1 MAAPPSPYRHA
12 GFFLLRTPALPASTF
27 HRLTDDAAL
36 SALSGTPRVRRA
48 LEVASPSLGAALREG
63 HEPGDGKRGRRIR
76 SGLLRYLT
84 RMSTRPTPYGAFAAV
99 TMGEFGPRTT
109 ARLGAGAVGRQR
121 IRADMGWLMLFVREA
136 QQRVGAA
143 DGLALVWNALA
154 HPSGERIVLPQADAY
169 GQGEGKAARILD
181 TEAVR
186 LVRERTRGPVPCP
199 YGEVV
204 AELSAAFPDAP
215 AERLNAL
222 IGELLDLGF
231 LLSDLR
237 PPLTLPH
244 PEHHVAERLAKT
256 AGTTAADLAREL
268 DGVAG
273 AARHAETSDTADELV
288 ALRAAQRALVPAHR
302 GETFHLD
309 AAADLR
315 GGGMTAAVGEAAAD
329 AVGVLARL
337 ADALP
342 GPDRHLAAYAEAF
355 MERYGTG
362 ALVPLTDVLSPL
374 TGLDAPAGYLQPPP
388 AAPPE
393 PGPEPVTRAY
403 ERVLA
408 EQLGG
413 TPPGGAVELSD
424 ALEDRLVRAALRDR
438 AEDRAAHG
446 HGRHQGAG
454 AGTPV
459 AAVDVYLQVQA
470 AGADAID
477 RGEWRLVLNDDGL
490 APGGC
495 TFGRFFDLF
504 DDAQRERLR
513 RYARHR
519 QELAPHAVV
528 AELSYVPAHG
538 RGANVAVRPL
548 HHDFEIPVNVPPTVP
563 EERVIAL
570 DDLYVAA
577 DHTGLFLWSRRL
589 GREVIVA
596 EGHMLTPAAAPNVCR
611 FLTDVSRLRR
621 RTVGGFTWAGLE
633 GGPYLPRVVRGRVV
647 LRAAEWTL
655 TAGQLAAARP
665 TDSGARA
672 AEPAPGA
679 ADTPET
685 RDALARWRA
694 QWRVPRYVYLVE
706 HDNRLLLDLDRPG
719 CRTELLRELRT
730 SSAVRL
736 QEMLPGFDG
745 LWLRDESG
753 DAYVSE
759 LVVPLLPAG
768 QAAQPAAPDRTSPRH
783 APAAVARPRHLPG
796 DRWSCLKLYS
806 CFDRHDEILAGPLR
820 ALADA
825 LRRDG
830 RADRWFFIRYADP
843 RPHLR
848 IRFRAPGQATPAEHG
863 ALLTELL
870 AFGRDMVRRGLAGDL
885 EIASYEPEVVRYG
898 GPRVHDAIERLF
910 EAGSDTALQV
920 VDRMWGGELD
930 MRAEFVAVAVLD
942 ALYDHW
948 GLDVRA
954 RFAVAPGAAG
964 AEETAAR
971 SLYREHRDYLG
982 ELLAPWDLRP
992 HPRGR
997 ADHAALAPLL
1007 VTQAAAAAGAGRAV
1021 RDAAARGELW
1031 GTEEDVLASLAHMTV
1046 NRLLPVDL
1054 SREERIYG
1062 VWKNVLRTIGGRPA

>member
-1 MAAPPSPYRHA
+1 MAAPQSPYRHA
-12 GFFLLRTPALPASTF
+12 GFYLLRTPALPARTF
-27 HRLTDDAAL
+27 HRLTDDDAL
-36 SALSGTPRVRRA
+36 RALSGDPRVRRA
-48 LEVASPSLGAALREG
+48 LEAASPSLGAALREG
-63 HEPGDGKRGRRIR
+63 HRPGDDKRGRRVR

-84 RMSTRPTPYGAFAAV
+84 RMSTRPTPYGAFAGVA
-99 TMGEFGPRTT
+99 MGTFGPRTT
-109 ARLGAGAVGRQR
+109 ARLGAGALARQR
-121 IRADMGWLMLFVREA
+121 IRADMGWLMSFVREA
-136 QQRVGAA
+136 QHRIGAA
-143 DGLALVWNALA
+143 GGPALVWNALA

-186 LVRERTRGPVPCP
+186 LVRERTGGTVPCP
-199 YGEVV
+199 YDVLL
-204 AELSAAFPDAP
+204 AELAAAFPDAAPELP
-215 AERLNAL
+215 AAL
-222 IGELLDLGF
+222 LGELLDLGF
-231 LLSDLR
+231 LLTDLR

-244 PEHHVAERLAKT
+244 PERHVADRLAKT
-256 AGTTAADLAREL
+256 AGDTAAGLAREL
-268 DGVAG
+268 DGVIR
-273 AARHAETSDTADELV
+273 AARRAETSDTDGLV
-288 ALRAAQRALVPAHR
+288 ALREEQRALVPAHR

-315 GGGMTAAVGEAAAD
+315 GGGIADAVGEAAAD
-329 AVGVLARL
+329 AVGALARL
-337 ADALP
+337 GGALP
-342 GPDRHLAAYAEAF
+342 GPDRQLTAYAEAF
-355 MERYGTG
+355 LERYGTG
-362 ALVPLTDVLSPL
+362 ALVPLTELLSPVH
-374 TGLDAPAGYLQPPP
+374 GLDAPAGYLQPPP
-388 AAPPE
+388 VAPPE

-408 EQLGG
+408 EQVGA

-424 ALEDRLVRAALRDR
+424 ALEARLVRAALRDR

-446 HGRHQGAG
+446 HGRHPATGAD
-454 AGTPV
+454 APV
-459 AAVDVYLQVQA
+459 AAVDVYLQLHA
-470 AGADAID
+470 TGADAVD
-477 RGEWRLVLNDDGL
+477 RGEWRLVLNDEGL

-504 DDAQRERLR
+504 DDEQRARLR

-519 QELAPHAVV
+519 QDLEPHAVV

-548 HHDFEIPVNVPPTVP
+548 HHDFEIPVNVPPTATG
-563 EERVIAL
+563 ERVITL

-589 GREVIVA
+589 GREVVVA
-596 EGHMLTPAAAPNVCR
+596 EGHMLTPAAAPNLCR

-633 GGPYLPRVVRGRVV
+633 GGPHLPRVVRGRVV

-655 TAGQLAAARP
+655 TRDQLAHDGDRP
-665 TDSGARA
+665 APLEDSG
-672 AEPAPGA
+672 P
-679 ADTPET
+679 ADTPGT
-685 RDALARWRA
+685 RAALERWRA
-694 QWRVPRYVYLVE
+694 DWRVPRYVYLVE
-706 HDNRLLLDLDRPG
+706 HDNRLLLDLDRPA

-745 LWLRDESG
+745 LWLRDEGG

-768 QAAQPAAPDRTSPRH
+768 PAARPAVPGRTLPRY
-783 APAAVARPRHLPG
+783 APASLARPRHLPG
-796 DRWSCLKLYS
+796 DRWACLKLYS
-806 CFDRHDEILAGPLR
+806 HFDHHDEILAGPLR

-830 RADRWFFIRYADP
+830 LADRWFFIRYADP

-848 IRFRAPGQATPAEHG
+848 IRFRAPADAARREHG

-870 AFGRDMVRRGLAGDL
+870 AFGRDVVGRGLAGDL

-898 GPRVHDAIERLF
+898 GPRVHDAVERLF
-910 EAGSDTALQV
+910 EADSDTALRV
-920 VDRMWGGELD
+920 VDRMWGGGLD
-930 MRAEFVAVAVLD
+930 LRPEFVAVAALD
-942 ALYDHW
+942 ALYAHW

-954 RFAVAPGAAG
+954 RSAAAPSAAG
-964 AEETAAR
+964 PQEAAAR
-971 SLYREHRDYLG
+971 ALYREHRDHLC
-982 ELLAPWDLRP
+982 ELLVPWDLRP

-997 ADHAALAPLL
+997 ADHAVLAPLL
-1007 VTQAAAAAGAGRAV
+1007 AERADAAARAGRAV
-1021 RDAAARGELW
+1021 REAAVRGELW
-1031 GTEEDVLASLAHMTV
+1031 GTEEDVLASLAHMAV

-1062 VWKNVLRTIGGRPA
+1062 IWKNALRTIGGRPE

>member
-215 AERLNAL
+215 AERL
-222 IGELLDLGF
+222 
-231 LLSDLR
+231 
-237 PPLTLPH
+237 
-244 PEHHVAERLAKT
+244 
-256 AGTTAADLAREL
+256 
-268 DGVAG
+268 
-273 AARHAETSDTADELV
+273 
-288 ALRAAQRALVPAHR
+288 
-302 GETFHLD
+302 
-309 AAADLR
+309 
-315 GGGMTAAVGEAAAD
+315 
-329 AVGVLARL
+329 
-337 ADALP
+337 
-342 GPDRHLAAYAEAF
+342 
-355 MERYGTG
+355 
-362 ALVPLTDVLSPL
+362 
-374 TGLDAPAGYLQPPP
+374 
-388 AAPPE
+388 
-393 PGPEPVTRAY
+393 
-403 ERVLA
+403 
-408 EQLGG
+408 
-413 TPPGGAVELSD
+413 
-424 ALEDRLVRAALRDR
+424 
-438 AEDRAAHG
+438 
-446 HGRHQGAG
+446 
-454 AGTPV
+454 
-459 AAVDVYLQVQA
+459 
-470 AGADAID
+470 
-477 RGEWRLVLNDDGL
+477 
-490 APGGC
+490 
-495 TFGRFFDLF
+495 
-504 DDAQRERLR
+504 
-513 RYARHR
+513 
-519 QELAPHAVV
+519 
-528 AELSYVPAHG
+528 
-538 RGANVAVRPL
+538 
-548 HHDFEIPVNVPPTVP
+548 
-563 EERVIAL
+563 
-570 DDLYVAA
+570 
-577 DHTGLFLWSRRL
+577 
-589 GREVIVA
+589 
-596 EGHMLTPAAAPNVCR
+596 
-611 FLTDVSRLRR
+611 
-621 RTVGGFTWAGLE
+621 
-633 GGPYLPRVVRGRVV
+633 
-647 LRAAEWTL
+647 
-655 TAGQLAAARP
+655 
-665 TDSGARA
+665 
-672 AEPAPGA
+672 
-679 ADTPET
+679 
-685 RDALARWRA
+685 
-694 QWRVPRYVYLVE
+694 
-706 HDNRLLLDLDRPG
+706 
-719 CRTELLRELRT
+719 
-730 SSAVRL
+730 
-736 QEMLPGFDG
+736 
-745 LWLRDESG
+745 
-753 DAYVSE
+753 
-759 LVVPLLPAG
+759 
-768 QAAQPAAPDRTSPRH
+768 
-783 APAAVARPRHLPG
+783 
-796 DRWSCLKLYS
+796 KLYS

-942 ALYDHW
+942 ALYDRW